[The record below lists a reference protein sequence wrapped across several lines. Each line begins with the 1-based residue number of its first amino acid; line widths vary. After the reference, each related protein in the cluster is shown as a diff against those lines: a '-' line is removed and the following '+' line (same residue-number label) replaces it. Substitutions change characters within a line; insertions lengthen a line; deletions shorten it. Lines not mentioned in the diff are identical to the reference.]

1 MKSIEIIREKKFVV
15 TLLLLLLIGFIYIM
29 KPFLMAM
36 VLAGIIV
43 LVFYPVF
50 VELRDRIGQ
59 RKRLASIIMTFL
71 ILTLLIIPTA
81 LIGSILLNQTYQY
94 INDLNLKDYII
105 HLFSTDFYTTQVAPF
120 LFELE
125 DKYQIKID
133 IFGIITNFG
142 KQVAH
147 YVGSFSPILFFG
159 TVSFLFNFLIML
171 TGIYFLFLDGPALM
185 RTVFEITPLRDRYE
199 KSLTVRIRNTIDASI
214 HGYLVTGLMMG
225 VVAGGVFAITGI
237 KAYLIL
243 ATLTFFM
250 SVVPIVG
257 AAGVWVPVCL
267 WLLFTGDVWQGFVV
281 LLGGAVIT
289 FIDYFLKPI
298 IIKGKTQIHPMLIFF
313 SLFGGISVFGMLGI
327 LFGPV
332 ITALLIAVMR
342 IYQDE
347 FI

>member
-1 MKSIEIIREKKFVV
+1 MKSIEIIREKKFIVI
-15 TLLLLLLIGFIYIM
+15 LLLLLLIGFVYIM

-36 VLAGIIV
+36 ILAGIIV

-50 VELRDRIGQ
+50 VELCDRIGQ
-59 RKRLASIIMTFL
+59 RRRLASVIMTFL

-81 LIGSILLNQTYQY
+81 LIGSILLNQVYQY
-94 INDLNLKDYII
+94 INDLNLKGYVVQ
-105 HLFSTDFYTTQVAPF
+105 LFTTDFYTTHVAPF

-133 IFGIITNFG
+133 IFGILSNLG
-142 KQVAH
+142 KQIAH
-147 YVGSFSPILFFG
+147 YVGSFSPVLFLG
-159 TVSFLFNFLIML
+159 TMSFLFNFLIMI
-171 TGIYFLFLDGPALM
+171 TGIYFLFLDGPALT
-185 RTVFEITPLRDRYE
+185 RTIFDLTPLRDRYE
-199 KSLTVRIRNTIDASI
+199 KSLVVRIRNTIDASI
-214 HGYLVTGLMMG
+214 YGYLVTGLMMG
-225 VVAGGVFAITGI
+225 VVAGIVFAITGI

-267 WLLFTGDVWQGFVV
+267 YLLFTGDVWQGFVV
-281 LLGGAVIT
+281 ILGGAVIT
-289 FIDYFLKPI
+289 FIDYFLKPM
-298 IIKGKTQIHPMLIFF
+298 IIKGKTQIHPILIFF
-313 SLFGGISVFGMLGI
+313 SLFGGISVFGILGI

-332 ITALLIAVMR
+332 ITALLIAVIR
-342 IYQDE
+342 IYQEE